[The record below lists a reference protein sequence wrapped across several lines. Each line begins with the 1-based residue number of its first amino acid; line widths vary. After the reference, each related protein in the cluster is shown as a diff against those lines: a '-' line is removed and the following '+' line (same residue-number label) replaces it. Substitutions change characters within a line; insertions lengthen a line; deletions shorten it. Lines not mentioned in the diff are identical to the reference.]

1 MILAITYYY
10 TQLPISSIKLVET
23 FTSKPSNYIYQKSNQ
38 YSKIISILLDS
49 FNPLDSLDA
58 IEKKAI
64 K

>member
-1 MILAITYYY
+1 MS
-10 TQLPISSIKLVET
+10 ISSIKLVET